1 MRPERNVLENACKF
15 IIVRHGETEWNVKH
29 LLQGHEDSPLTANGI
44 SQAKAVAKEL
54 HNETF
59 DLAFSSDLLRAKRT
73 AEIIAMEHNLTVTA
87 TRALRERHL
96 GKLEGQP
103 SELLRQF
110 DVLLEKMDDQERFS
124 HAIDDDVESDEELV
138 FRLITCIREIAIL
151 NPGKCILIATH
162 GGAMTALLIHLGYF
176 SYRTIPR
183 NAVQN
188 TARFELFS
196 DGTQFVIGARKGI
209 ADPMPQSGTG
219 PQ

>member
-1 MRPERNVLENACKF
+1 MNDQFTELKNACTF

-29 LLQGHEDSPLTANGI
+29 LLQGHADSPLTPTGI
-44 SQAKAVAKEL
+44 SQAEAVAKEL
-54 HNETF
+54 RNETF

-87 TRALRERHL
+87 TKALRERYL

-103 SELLRQF
+103 SELLRKF
-110 DVLLEKMDDQERFS
+110 DVLLEKMDDQARFTHS
-124 HAIDDDVESDEELV
+124 IDDDIESDEELV
-138 FRLITCIREIAIL
+138 FRLLTCIREIAIL
-151 NPGKCILIATH
+151 NPGKRILIATH

-196 DGTQFVIGARKGI
+196 DGTECIIGARKGI
-209 ADPMPQSGTG
+209 ADPIPQSGT
-219 PQ
+219 